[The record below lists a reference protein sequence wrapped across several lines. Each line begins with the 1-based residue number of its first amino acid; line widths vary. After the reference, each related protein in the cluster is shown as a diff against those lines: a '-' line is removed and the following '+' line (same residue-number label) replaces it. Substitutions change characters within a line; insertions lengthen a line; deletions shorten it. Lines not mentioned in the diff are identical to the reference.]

1 MVATYMRMRAGTPYF
16 RMRVPNDLISRFR
29 VSEVSINLGHC
40 GVRRRRWLLSRCAHR
55 VQEFMAQARADV
67 SIGIE
72 ELRAVMGELRSICDV
87 ADVRVRMTET
97 MLPSEIDAFAERI
110 TADALQGRY
119 LLPDA
124 LIEPAVGRAR
134 DVSSSNGNSES
145 VTVSAVQQ
153 AWTRMLVRELHR
165 AAPSVADR
173 TLPVVTISNATASP
187 QINAADDELEGL
199 PAEVPAKPGRGSTR
213 IDNQEPR
220 TTKATA
226 TISDQLFSAYAKE
239 RTDNRLAEKTIRP
252 STHRS
257 VMGTVD
263 LWIRLIAD
271 KPTHEYVR
279 ADAISFR
286 RQFLALPADYKN
298 LSELRPARDDEKL
311 CTGATLNKHLSNLRG
326 LFDYARK
333 ELDDR
338 VPKGLFDDLAAKKRN
353 RRTRRHVRSKF
364 TAKQIHTL
372 FSSPH
377 WTGRASDRT
386 LAEPG
391 DLIIRDDFYWAVA
404 VIALS
409 GMRRG
414 EACVLR
420 LGDVVNKDGVWIF
433 DLRPHDT
440 KTIESQR
447 EVPIHQGLIDLGF
460 LDHVREQGRDPSER
474 IFATFPTTQ
483 NDPLG
488 GDALGKRFVRYV
500 EAIGLRTDKKLC
512 LHSLRGT
519 VITLLTQVG
528 VGPDLRDELMGHT
541 GDETSDV
548 TRSYFGEFELDALQ
562 GAMNRLDYGVDFIAL
577 RRAAEADGMR
587 PSG

>member
-16 RMRVPNDLISRFR
+16 RMRVPNDLIVRFR

-40 GVRRRRWLLSRCAHR
+40 GVRKRRWLLSRCAHR
-55 VQEFMAQARADV
+55 VQEFMAQARADAR
-67 SIGIE
+67 IGIE
-72 ELRAVMGELRSICDV
+72 ELRAVMDELRNICDV
-87 ADVRVRMTET
+87 ADIRVRMTET
-97 MLPSEIDAFAERI
+97 MLPGEIDAFAERI

-124 LIEPAVGRAR
+124 LIAPAVGRAR
-134 DVSSSNGNSES
+134 DVSSSNGHSES
-145 VTVSAVQQ
+145 STVTAVQQ

-165 AAPSVADR
+165 AAPSVADG
-173 TLPVVTISNATASP
+173 TLPVVTVSDATGSA
-187 QINAADDELEGL
+187 QVNAAQDEQVSL
-199 PAEVPAKPGRGSTR
+199 PAEVSPETARGRTR
-213 IDNQEPR
+213 IDDQQPR
-220 TTKATA
+220 TTEPTA
-226 TISDQLFSAYAKE
+226 TNSARLFSAYANQ
-239 RTDNRLAEKTIRP
+239 RNDDRLAEKDIRP

-263 LWIRLIAD
+263 LWVRLIAD

-298 LSELRPARDDEKL
+298 LSELRPAHHDEKR

-333 ELDDR
+333 EHDDR
-338 VPKGLFDDLAAKKRN
+338 VPKDLFDDLAAKKRN
-353 RRTRRHVRSKF
+353 KRTRRHVRSKF
-364 TAKQIHTL
+364 TAKQVQTL

-377 WTGRASDRT
+377 WTGRASERT

-391 DLIIRDDFYWAVA
+391 DLIVRDDFYWAVA

-414 EACVLR
+414 EACALR
-420 LGDVVNKDGVWIF
+420 LQDVVSRDGVWIF
-433 DLRPHDT
+433 DLTQHNT

-447 EVPIHQGLIDLGF
+447 KVPIHQGLIDLGF
-460 LDHVREQGRDPSER
+460 LDHVRNQDRDPAER
-474 IFATFPTTQ
+474 IFEALPTTQ
-483 NDPLG
+483 NDPFG

-500 EAIGLRTDKKLC
+500 EAIGLRTDKNLC

-528 VGPDLRDELMGHT
+528 VGPDLRDELTGHT

-548 TRSYFGEFELDALQ
+548 TRSYFGDFELGALR
-562 GAMNRLDYGVDFIAL
+562 GALNRLDYEVNFDAL
-577 RRAAEADGMR
+577 KRAAEASVMSPPR
-587 PSG
+587 